1 MPADTTGTRI
11 MLPLWLRTELAG
23 QAAEL
28 GVSTAVYAARLLE
41 DAAGLRDMPFAWRH
55 VQQTRREGQLRPVDR
70 PSRGL
75 DSNS

>member
-1 MPADTTGTRI
+1 MPADTTRTRI

-41 DAAGLRDMPFAWRH
+41 DAAGMRDVPFAWRH
-55 VQQTRREGQLRPVDR
+55 IAQARREGQLRQTDR
-70 PSRGL
+70 PSRAL